1 MPEAELGLVNLFTI
15 LKNNEDNMTIFARY
29 PESVR
34 EAIRYN
40 WDKLVQTTNF
50 MKFGFEG
57 WRRCKDHGPQP
68 HVVYCIA
75 EDNTATLS
83 PRKDLDQSI
92 KLNGVD
98 IEKKFKDI
106 EDRITSLEKA
116 LSFLICE
123 TGCNGSEIKNTR
135 PFHII
140 KPTDIA
146 YILGLSKD

>member
-1 MPEAELGLVNLFTI
+1 MPEVINLFTI

-40 WDKLVQTTNF
+40 WDKLVQTPNF

-75 EDNTATLS
+75 KDNTTTLS
-83 PRKDLDQSI
+83 PGKDLDQSLE
-92 KLNGVD
+92 LNGVD
-98 IEKKFKDI
+98 IEKKLKDIDSRLASLEIAVAGLCNRAIPDFDTVLSIVRNGIDI
-106 EDRITSLEKA
+106 ED
-116 LSFLICE
+116 
-123 TGCNGSEIKNTR
+123 
-135 PFHII
+135 
-140 KPTDIA
+140 
-146 YILGLSKD
+146 

>member
-1 MPEAELGLVNLFTI
+1 MPESELGLVNLFTI
-15 LKNNEDNMTIFARY
+15 LKNNEDNMTIFAKY

-75 EDNTATLS
+75 EDNTDILP
-83 PRKDLDQSI
+83 PRKNLDKTI
-92 KLNGVD
+92 KLND
-98 IEKKFKDI
+98 IDIGEKLKDI

-123 TGCNGSEIKNTR
+123 TGCNGSEIKNPR
-135 PFHII
+135 PFPII
-140 KPTDIA
+140 KPTDIS

>member
-83 PRKDLDQSI
+83 SRKDLDQSI
-92 KLNGVD
+92 KFNGVD
-98 IEKKFKDI
+98 IEEKFKDI
-106 EDRITSLEKA
+106 DSRLASLEIA
-116 LSFLICE
+116 VAGICNRRIPNFDAVLSVIRD
-123 TGCNGSEIKNTR
+123 NI
-135 PFHII
+135 HIE
-140 KPTDIA
+140 D
-146 YILGLSKD
+146 